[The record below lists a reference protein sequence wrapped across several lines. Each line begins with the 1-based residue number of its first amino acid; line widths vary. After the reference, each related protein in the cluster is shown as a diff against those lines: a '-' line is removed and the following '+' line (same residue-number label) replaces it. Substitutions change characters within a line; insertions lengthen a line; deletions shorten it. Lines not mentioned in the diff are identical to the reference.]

1 MTRSTIADV
10 ARAAGVSKSTVSRV
24 LNGSEPYMR
33 AETRA
38 RVMRAI
44 ALLDYR
50 PSQVARSLALK
61 RSQTIGLLIS
71 DISDPFFAEI
81 ILGMESVAVAYGYDL
96 FLCNT
101 MYDTA
106 RGMRFVRSLAD
117 KQVDGVVVVTT
128 SLEDTFV
135 EELVRHQIPFVTL
148 DWPANVVKGRAGLI
162 TVDFE
167 AGIAAAVAHLAGLG
181 HRSMVLVNGSPHLRT
196 SHRKQAAFVAALAAH
211 GLGDMAAIVEVK
223 NMRIDEGRQAFQ
235 SLWRRPEPRPTA
247 VLAANDMLA
256 IGVQW
261 AARNAGVSLP
271 DDLSIVGFGDMPLA
285 SQISLPLTTIALA
298 RYELGTSLMCML
310 LDLLRREADHDVDG
324 DMNGGPDSTPTQQ
337 VATQLVVRKST
348 TFAPEVH
355 TPPPEAHS

>member
-24 LNGSEPYMR
+24 LTGSEPYMR

-50 PSQVARSLALK
+50 PSQVERSLALK

-71 DISDPFFAEI
+71 DISDPFYAEI
-81 ILGMESVAVAYGYDL
+81 ILGMESVAVAHGYDL

-135 EELVRHQIPFVTL
+135 EELVRHQIPFVAL
-148 DWPANVVKGRAGLI
+148 DWPAEVVKGRAGVI

-167 AGIAAAVAHLAGLG
+167 TGIAAAVAHLAHLR
-181 HRSMVLVNGSPHLRT
+181 HRSIALVNGPPHLRT
-196 SHRKQAAFVAALAAH
+196 SHRKQAAFVAALAVH
-211 GLGDMAAIVEVK
+211 GLADRAAVVEVK
-223 NMRIDEGRQAFQ
+223 NMRIDEGRQSFHT
-235 SLWRRPEPRPTA
+235 LWSRPERRPTA

-261 AARNAGVSLP
+261 AARNAGIPLP
-271 DDLSIVGFGDMPLA
+271 DALSIIGFGDMPLA
-285 SQISLPLTTIALA
+285 AQISLPLTTIALA
-298 RYELGTSLMCML
+298 RYELGTNLMCML
-310 LDLLRREADHDVDG
+310 LDLLQRDVDG
-324 DMNGGPDSTPTQQ
+324 DMNDGSNSIPIKQ
-337 VATQLVVRKST
+337 VETQLVVRKST
-348 TFAPEVH
+348 TLAPAIFS
-355 TPPPEAHS
+355 PPPEAHP